1 MKNVLLL
8 GATGN
13 LGAMIG
19 HELLARG
26 AKLRVLVRPGSR
38 AKLDPAIASRA
49 EIVEDEATAFQ
60 NIDTVVSSVQGGPET
75 IVTAQLKWLAAAR
88 QAGVR
93 RFIPS
98 SFSFDFFGLADG
110 ENINSDWR
118 RQFAKQAEAIAGPVE
133 IVHIMIGCFLDHGVL
148 FGFLGAI
155 DLNKREAYLWG
166 DGNAKMEFTTYA
178 DTAAVTAEAA
188 LSDAALPSRLKFAAE
203 SLTFHE
209 LVKEVEIATGAALTV
224 RRLGSLGDLDAAIA
238 KAQTEQPGNMF
249 AWLPNMYWRG
259 MLSGKGG
266 LGELH
271 NSKFPSLRPTRV
283 RDYLEANPL
292 PAASSAR

>member
-19 HELLARG
+19 RELLERDS
-26 AKLRVLVRPGSR
+26 KLRVLVRPGSR
-38 AKLDPAIASRA
+38 SKLDPTIASSA

-60 NIDTVVSSVQGGPET
+60 GIDTVVSSVQGGPET
-75 IVTAQLKWLAAAR
+75 IVAAQLKWLAAAR
-88 QAGVR
+88 EAGVR

-118 RQFAKQAEAIAGPVE
+118 RQFARQAEAVAGPVE
-133 IVHIMIGCFLDHGVL
+133 VVHIMIGCFLDHGVL

-155 DLNKREAYLWG
+155 DLQKREAYLWG
-166 DGNAKMEFTTYA
+166 EGNAKMEFTTYA

-188 LSDAALPSRLKFAAE
+188 LSNETLPTTLKFAAD
-203 SLTFHE
+203 SLSFHE
-209 LVKEVEIATGAALTV
+209 LVKEVVAATGAPLAV
-224 RRLGSLGDLDAAIA
+224 RQLGSLADLDAAIA
-238 KAQTEQPGNMF
+238 KAQAEQPGNMY

-271 NSKFPSLRPTRV
+271 NGKFPSLRPMRV
-283 RDYLEANPL
+283 REYLKANR
-292 PAASSAR
+292 SAG